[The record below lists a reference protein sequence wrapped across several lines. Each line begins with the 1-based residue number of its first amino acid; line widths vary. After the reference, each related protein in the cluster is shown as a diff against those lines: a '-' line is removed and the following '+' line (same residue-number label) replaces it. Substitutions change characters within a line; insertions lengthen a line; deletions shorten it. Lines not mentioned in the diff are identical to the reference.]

1 MGNLSGSIT
10 ARLADRSEEYEKSL
24 AEEINRTV
32 HPPRPVNPEDVH
44 IRAMYIVSDQ
54 VNSQGGRFAAD
65 ELDRLAEMIV
75 DSPVMVGHRRDSLP
89 VARNFKAVKLEVDG
103 RTWIKSYFYW
113 MRDGV
118 GAEDLRKNIDGGIYK
133 ECSISFL
140 FTKPECSICGEDIR
154 GCRHIPFHE
163 YEVDGRMEIAHFTY
177 RDIIKVLETSLV
189 FRGAVPDTRI
199 TDRLASGDDPGIRI
213 PVEATHHLEIS
224 DISDASDETRGYGR
238 SPISFFAEEAFVPDD
253 AVAHVHV
260 LPYQPGV
267 MLRIIRDGDSVEVE
281 TPVLLPEPVRRKVA
295 DMVRQAA
302 APSFSA
308 DGVLYA
314 SHGRNR
320 LNAIGLMRLIE
331 SESNLHRL
339 RLRLCDLLEAA
350 GESYRDRP
358 YHVRAKRLRAVFDGK
373 LPDGIDIVHCRSLSA
388 SDFSSTDVK
397 AIGGGYVFGVEA
409 VCERADGSLVRTI
422 LTPEKTVPAA
432 VESVTVQDRS
442 HVICDVRLPGES
454 NNSDKVLCTNVAG
467 LEKGATVL
475 LTASKGDRGE
485 GRRLMDILP
494 GGESMRILTAPTDD
508 GRRAARLYHRRED
521 HRLMLCFE
529 GRDQW
534 LGAIVHHFST
544 PLFGRRRRFISDIGP
559 GKGNDLR
566 LFSSQYLPVRKVTQT
581 GRLIRI
587 ELASPEA
594 LFGGA
599 RVLWFRPVAIDG
611 EERYLFYADGANS
624 CSGGE

>member
-1 MGNLSGSIT
+1 MGDLSGSIT

-24 AEEINRTV
+24 ADEINRMV
-32 HPPRPVNPEDVH
+32 SPPRPVTPRDVH

-54 VNSQGGRFAAD
+54 VNSQGGRFAAE

-113 MRDGV
+113 MRDGA

-154 GCRHIPFHE
+154 SCPHIPFHE

-199 TDRLASGDDPGIRI
+199 TDRLASGDEAAIGA
-213 PVEATHHLEIS
+213 PVEAIHQLAIS
-224 DISDASDETRGYGR
+224 DISDAADETGGYGQAPVVFMAGN
-238 SPISFFAEEAFVPDD
+238 SFVPDD
-253 AVAHVHV
+253 AVAHVHICS
-260 LPYQPGV
+260 YQPGIV
-267 MLRIIRDGDSVEVE
+267 LRIVRDGDSVDVE
-281 TPVLLPEPVRRKVA
+281 TPVLLPEAVHRKV
-295 DMVRQAA
+295 RQMIRQTDVPA
-302 APSFSA
+302 FSA
-308 DGVLYA
+308 EGILYA

-320 LNAIGLMRLIE
+320 LNAIGLMRLID

-339 RLRLCDLLEAA
+339 RLRLCDLVEAA
-350 GESYRDRP
+350 GESCGDRL
-358 YHVRAKRLRAVFDGK
+358 YHVRVEQLRAAFDGR
-373 LPDGIDIVHCRSLSA
+373 LPDGIDIIHFHSVAA
-388 SDFSSTDVK
+388 SDFSSTDLK
-397 AIGGGYVFGVEA
+397 ATGGGYVFGVEA
-409 VCERADGSLVRTI
+409 VNERADGTLIRAILRPEETI
-422 LTPEKTVPAA
+422 PAV
-432 VESVTVQDRS
+432 VESLAVQDRS
-442 HVICDVRLPGES
+442 HVVCDIRPLGDNGKCEKVICANTAGIADGAM
-454 NNSDKVLCTNVAG
+454 VLV
-467 LEKGATVL
+467 
-475 LTASKGDRGE
+475 TASNGGRKA
-485 GRRLMDILP
+485 GRRLIDVLP
-494 GGESMRILTAPTDD
+494 GGDSMRILTASTND

-521 HRLMLCFE
+521 HRLTLCFRS
-529 GRDQW
+529 GDDW
-534 LGAIVHHFST
+534 LAAVVHHFST
-544 PLFGRRRRFISDIGP
+544 ALFERHRRFISDIESGA
-559 GKGNDLR
+559 GNDMR
-566 LFSSQYLPVRKVTQT
+566 LFSSDHLPVRKVTQT

-587 ELASPEA
+587 ELESQAA
-594 LFGGA
+594 LFGNV

-611 EERYLFYADGANS
+611 EERYLFYAGETNS